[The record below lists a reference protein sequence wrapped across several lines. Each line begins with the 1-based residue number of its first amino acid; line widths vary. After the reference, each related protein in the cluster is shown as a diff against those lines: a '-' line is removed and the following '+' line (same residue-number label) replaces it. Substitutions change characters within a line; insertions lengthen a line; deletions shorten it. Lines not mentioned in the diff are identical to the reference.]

1 MTKERGF
8 DSLRMTEGSRASFAE
23 DDKGG
28 GLDSWNEGSGDL
40 IHYMT
45 FPEPVP
51 IESAVRAHVL
61 LRLTTLGLA
70 ILPLCGC
77 YLLQAATGQMEIV
90 AKRKPIAALI
100 ANPTTPEPLRKRL
113 EYVSDVR
120 AFAINEL
127 GLPDNKSYRSY
138 ADLERPYVVWNVFAT
153 DEFSVE
159 PRRWCFPIAGCV
171 VYRGYFDQDR
181 AESYARHLRFRGQ
194 DASVGGVAAYSTLGH
209 FDDPI
214 LNTMLVWNDVQ
225 LAGTLFHELA
235 HQVLYVPGDS
245 AFNESFATVVEEA
258 GLERW
263 LTARGRIQEMRV
275 WYTQRERGE
284 QFIGLLLVTRERLR
298 NLYAEKLPTNIL
310 RDRKQ
315 AEFGRLKFEYTQLKA
330 QWNGYAGYDRWFD
343 RALNNAHLISAA
355 TYHGC
360 LPKFRELL
368 KSHDGD
374 FQTFYDGA
382 RKVAEGSKEER
393 REFCG
398 GEQNAAAASA
408 P

>member
-1 MTKERGF
+1 
-8 DSLRMTEGSRASFAE
+8 
-23 DDKGG
+23 
-28 GLDSWNEGSGDL
+28 
-40 IHYMT
+40 
-45 FPEPVP
+45 V
-51 IESAVRAHVL
+51 
-61 LRLTTLGLA
+61 LRLLSLLLA
-70 ILPLCGC
+70 ANFLAGC
-77 YLLQAATGQMEIV
+77 YLIQAAAGQMEIV
-90 AKRKPIAALI
+90 AKRKPIDALI
-100 ANPTTPEPLRKRL
+100 ASRTTPEPLRRRL
-113 EYVSDVR
+113 EYVSDAR
-120 AFAINEL
+120 TFAVNEL

-171 VYRGYFDQDR
+171 VYRGYFDQER
-181 AESYARHLRFRGQ
+181 AESYARSLRFGGH

-235 HQVLYVPGDS
+235 HQVIYVPGDS
-245 AFNESFATVVEEA
+245 EFNESFATVVEEA

-263 LTARGRIQEMRV
+263 LTLRGRVQEMRI
-275 WYTQRERGE
+275 WYAQRERGE
-284 QFIGLLLVTRERLR
+284 QFIGLLLAARERLR
-298 NLYAEKLPTNIL
+298 NLYAEKLPDDVT

-330 QWNGYAGYDRWFD
+330 KWNGYAGYDRWFD
-343 RALNNAHLISAA
+343 RALNNAHLVSAA

-368 KSHDGD
+368 RSHDGD
-374 FQTFYDGA
+374 LRKFYDSVGEI
-382 RKVAEGSKEER
+382 AEGSKEGR
-393 REFCG
+393 REFC
-398 GEQNAAAASA
+398 S
-408 P
+408 

>member
-1 MTKERGF
+1 M
-8 DSLRMTEGSRASFAE
+8 
-23 DDKGG
+23 
-28 GLDSWNEGSGDL
+28 
-40 IHYMT
+40 
-45 FPEPVP
+45 
-51 IESAVRAHVL
+51 SAVRAHVL
-61 LRLTTLGLA
+61 FRLITLALA
-70 ILPLCGC
+70 IAPLSGC

-100 ANPTTPEPLRKRL
+100 ASPTTPAPLRKRL
-113 EYVSDVR
+113 EYVSDAR

-127 GLPDNKSYRSY
+127 GLPDNNSYRSY
-138 ADLERPYVVWNVFAT
+138 ADLNRPYVVWNVFAT

-171 VYRGYFDQDR
+171 VYRGYFDQER
-181 AESYARHLRFRGQ
+181 AERYARSLRFSGQ
-194 DASVGGVAAYSTLGH
+194 DAAVGGVAAYSTLGH

-214 LNTMLVWNDVQ
+214 LNTMLAWNDVQ

-263 LTARGRIQEMRV
+263 LEERGRIQEMRV

-284 QFIGLLLVTRERLR
+284 QFIGLLLVARERLR
-298 NLYAEKLPTNIL
+298 NLYAEKLPPEIT
-310 RDRKQ
+310 RERKQ
-315 AEFGRLKFEYTQLKA
+315 AEFGRLKFEYTELKA

-343 RALNNAHLISAA
+343 RALNNAHLVSAA

-368 KSHDGD
+368 NSYEGD
-374 FQTFYDGA
+374 FRKFYDGA
-382 RKVAEGSKEER
+382 RAIAEGPKEER
-393 REFCG
+393 RKFCRD
-398 GEQNAAAASA
+398 SD
-408 P
+408 